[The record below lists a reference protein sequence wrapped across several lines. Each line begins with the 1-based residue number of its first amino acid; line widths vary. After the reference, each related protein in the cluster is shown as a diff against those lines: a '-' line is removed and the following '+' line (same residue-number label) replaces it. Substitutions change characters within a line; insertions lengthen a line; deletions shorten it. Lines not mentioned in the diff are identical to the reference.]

1 MLCLY
6 TIRYKVYK
14 CMGFGSV
21 TATNSQ
27 CTVSFTWINDRAVA
41 VLLDILAVFYVDIT
55 EAV

>member
-41 VLLDILAVFYVDIT
+41 VLLDILAVFYVGIT